1 MNQRK
6 FRWTKKRKIELCKCY
21 ELSVK
26 NGDHN
31 HNTLLKIWKER
42 NKTFDTAITA
52 FELSELRKKFEM
64 YNSFSDIIKKM
75 MKELIKNVTLLVV
88 INQIK

>member
-1 MNQRK
+1 M
-6 FRWTKKRKIELCKCY
+6 CKCY

-26 NGDHN
+26 DGDHN

-64 YNSFSDIIKKM
+64 YNSFSDIINDERTDEECDSIGCDKFDFA
-75 MKELIKNVTLLVV
+75 LSVV
-88 INQIK
+88 QNTWPEFGVNY